1 MHVEVIGPGNQHTPH
16 IIERLQRLQDTSDR
30 SVVEAL
36 VGFEGHF
43 VTRILGN
50 TAVAYKR
57 MVEVWT
63 EHNEQAWPFIN
74 IVCISEKEGRYQHNK
89 NRLDRPQPGNG
100 NRATIN
106 STRSVLEAHPW
117 FDITPT
123 FLVLT
128 CSDAQCSAPD
138 GAS

>member
-43 VTRILGN
+43 VIRILGN

-89 NRLDRPQPGNG
+89 NRLDGH
-100 NRATIN
+100 NRATATVPPSTARAPSLRRIRGLT
-106 STRSVLEAHPW
+106 SRQRSHSSRALTRS
-117 FDITPT
+117 
-123 FLVLT
+123 
-128 CSDAQCSAPD
+128 SAPD